1 MNEVLEKCEEKI
13 NSFRKKKKVSHL
25 FKKIILGARSVIE
38 LLLLLLLLLKPWRT
52 NFSEYSLILVGICS
66 PVIAYQIN
74 CLLFL
79 SN

>member
-38 LLLLLLLLLKPWRT
+38 LLLLLLLKPWRT

>member
-25 FKKIILGARSVIE
+25 FKRIILGARLVFE
-38 LLLLLLLLLKPWRT
+38 LLLLLLLKPWRT
-52 NFSEYSLILVGICS
+52 NFSEYSLVLAGICS
-66 PVIAYQIN
+66 SVIAYQIS